1 MPPVKAVPPNTRG
14 NPNWTKG
21 VSGNPGGRPR
31 AVVEVAELARLETT
45 ASIRALVRVR
55 DSEASP
61 PAAVVAAATT
71 LLDRAWGRPQ
81 QSITTPD
88 GSNAL
93 LLHWA
98 AATAVSAELQQEFQR
113 RGRPATITG
122 IAESA
127 SVQADGK
134 IVDLLAQPLP
144 EE

>member
-14 NPNWTKG
+14 NPNWVKG

-61 PAAVVAAATT
+61 PAAVVAAATA
-71 LLDRAWGRPQ
+71 LLDRAWGRPV
-81 QSITTPD
+81 QSVTSPD
-88 GSNAL
+88 GPNAL

-98 AATAVSAELQQEFQR
+98 AATAVSTELRAELER
-113 RGRPATITG
+113 RGRPATIDG
-122 IAESA
+122 QAGNAEPA
-127 SVQADGK
+127 P
-134 IVDLLAQPLP
+134 VDLLTAALPL
-144 EE
+144 E

>member
-1 MPPVKAVPPNTRG
+1 M
-14 NPNWTKG
+14 KG

-61 PAAVVAAATT
+61 PAAVVAAAIA

-81 QSITTPD
+81 QAVEINDPANS
-88 GSNAL
+88 L
-93 LLHWA
+93 FLHLRA
-98 AATAVSAELQQEFQR
+98 AEAVSRQIAAER
-113 RGRPATITG
+113 RGRPATIAG
-122 IAESA
+122 IAEPA

-134 IVDLLAQPLP
+134 IVDLLSQPLP
-144 EE
+144 TE